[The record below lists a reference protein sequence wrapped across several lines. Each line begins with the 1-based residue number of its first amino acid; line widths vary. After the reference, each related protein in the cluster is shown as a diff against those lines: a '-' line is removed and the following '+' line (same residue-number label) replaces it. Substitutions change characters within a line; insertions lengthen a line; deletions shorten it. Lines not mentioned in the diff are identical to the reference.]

1 MSGLDGEK
9 RIAAASPEVIGR
21 SSHSGFVCSDRE
33 TFASGQVSVDGRG
46 SPDLIPVTAGA
57 KAERGVGMV
66 IPIRVFLGRVSG
78 VAGTGIVGKGVA
90 ESTLCTLSFD
100 GVASAITS
108 DGVALTITSAG
119 VGVASE
125 EASVSSD
132 GSLSTSQAIRM
143 NNDAIEM
150 ATNLFLI
157 FIRLLSTFLE

>member
-9 RIAAASPEVIGR
+9 RIAAASPDIIGR

-46 SPDLIPVTAGA
+46 SPDWMPVTAGA
-57 KAERGVGMV
+57 RTERGVG
-66 IPIRVFLGRVSG
+66 IGIAIRVFLGRVSG
-78 VAGTGIVGKGVA
+78 VAGTGIVGRGVA
-90 ESTLCTLSFD
+90 ESSLCTLSFD
-100 GVASAITS
+100 GVASAIT
-108 DGVALTITSAG
+108 TAG